1 MLKTKIKRKIKKDK
15 LKVIYWTVLVVSACF
30 LMLTNIDWQL
40 IGGVATGIIA
50 MIQFLFDKDFAKKYF
65 N

>member
-15 LKVIYWTVLVVSACF
+15 LNVIYWTVLVVSACF
-30 LMLTNIDWQL
+30 LTLTNIDWQL
-40 IGGVATGIIA
+40 IGGVATGSIA
-50 MIQFLFDKDFAKKYF
+50 IIQFLFDKDFAKKYF

>member
-15 LKVIYWTVLVVSACF
+15 LNVIYWTVLVVSICF
-30 LMLTNIDWQL
+30 LTLTNIDWQL
-40 IGGVATGIIA
+40 IGGVATGTIA
-50 MIQFLFDKDFAKKYF
+50 IVQFLFDKDFDKKYF

>member
-1 MLKTKIKRKIKKDK
+1 MLKRKIKKDK
-15 LKVIYWTVLVVSACF
+15 LNVIYWTVLVVSACF

-40 IGGVATGIIA
+40 IGGVATGLIA

>member
-1 MLKTKIKRKIKKDK
+1 MVKTRIKTKIKKDK
-15 LKVIYWTVLVVSACF
+15 LNVIYWTVLVVSACF

-50 MIQFLFDKDFAKKYF
+50 IVQFLFDKDFSKKYF
-65 N
+65 E

>member
-1 MLKTKIKRKIKKDK
+1 MAKIKIKKDK
-15 LKVIYWTVLVVSACF
+15 LNVIYWTVLVVSACF

-50 MIQFLFDKDFAKKYF
+50 LVQCLFDKNFSKKYF
-65 N
+65 E

>member
-1 MLKTKIKRKIKKDK
+1 MLKRKIKKDK
-15 LKVIYWTVLVVSACF
+15 LNVIYWTVLVVSACF
-30 LMLTNIDWQL
+30 LTLTNIDWQL
-40 IGGVATGIIA
+40 IGGIATGIIA